1 MQGYINTPVVHHHYL
16 KVTDGYTL
24 YIEECGNP
32 QGIPVLF
39 LHGGPGGEIS
49 ELSRRFFDPQAYRII
64 LFDQRGCGKSTP
76 FLSVENNTI
85 FASVADIEAIRQYLQ
100 IERWIVFGGSY
111 GSTLALVYAIHHVER
126 VLQLV
131 LRGIFL
137 GRKSDIDWLFQE
149 GAGYFYPEEFER
161 FKQYIPQS
169 EQHDLVQAYYK
180 RMLSKET
187 QHVACKNWSNWEDS
201 IVQIVPKQPE
211 ADITPSNLA
220 IGLLEAHYF
229 ANGMFWEEDNYI
241 LNRANQ
247 LSNTPIS
254 IFHGRYDVDCRPS
267 GAFELKRA
275 CPHALLHIVEEAGHS
290 PADIPLFEALFNH
303 MEKIKKSQTNQNKT

>member
-16 KVTDGYTL
+16 KVTDGHTL

-76 FLSVENNTI
+76 FLSLENNTI

-100 IERWIVFGGSY
+100 IEKWVVFGGSY

-131 LRGIFL
+131 RA
-137 GRKSDIDWLFQE
+137 ST
-149 GAGYFYPEEFER
+149 P
-161 FKQYIPQS
+161 PQ
-169 EQHDLVQAYYK
+169 H
-180 RMLSKET
+180 
-187 QHVACKNWSNWEDS
+187 CW
-201 IVQIVPKQPE
+201 P
-211 ADITPSNLA
+211 
-220 IGLLEAHYF
+220 
-229 ANGMFWEEDNYI
+229 
-241 LNRANQ
+241 
-247 LSNTPIS
+247 
-254 IFHGRYDVDCRPS
+254 
-267 GAFELKRA
+267 
-275 CPHALLHIVEEAGHS
+275 
-290 PADIPLFEALFNH
+290 
-303 MEKIKKSQTNQNKT
+303 